1 MSIDWGKIIGAAV
14 GAGLI
19 ALQVG
24 MNSRL
29 EVHGTTTQRDVDRI
43 ESNTVHSS
51 TIEADNKILNE
62 RILRL
67 EREMN
72 SMYTGLG
79 GE

>member
-1 MSIDWGKIIGAAV
+1 MIDWGKIVGAAV

-24 MNSRL
+24 MDSRL
-29 EVHGTTTQRDVDRI
+29 KTHETTTQRDVDRI
-43 ESNTVHSS
+43 ESNAVHSA
-51 TIEADNKILNE
+51 TIEAANKILNE

-72 SMYTGLG
+72 SMYTGMDG
-79 GE
+79 D